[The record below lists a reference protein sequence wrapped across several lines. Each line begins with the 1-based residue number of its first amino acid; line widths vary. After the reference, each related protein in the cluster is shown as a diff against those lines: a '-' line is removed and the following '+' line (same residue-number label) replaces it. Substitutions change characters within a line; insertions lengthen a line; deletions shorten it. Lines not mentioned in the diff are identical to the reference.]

1 MVFVIAAEEMPL
13 KAKSAD
19 NIIASFLR
27 IFVLKKK
34 KKKRIFVLA
43 CLSTDT
49 SFYVPGKLEACFLL
63 PTKILTLLV
72 MDKA

>member
-34 KKKRIFVLA
+34 KKKDI
-43 CLSTDT
+43 
-49 SFYVPGKLEACFLL
+49 CFGM
-63 PTKILTLLV
+63 PFH
-72 MDKA
+72 

>member
-34 KKKRIFVLA
+34 KKKGYLFWHAFPLILPFT
-43 CLSTDT
+43 CLGSL
-49 SFYVPGKLEACFLL
+49 KLVFSS
-63 PTKILTLLV
+63 PQKY
-72 MDKA
+72 

>member
-27 IFVLKKK
+27 IFVL
-34 KKKRIFVLA
+34 A
-43 CLSTDT
+43 CLSTGT

-63 PTKILTLLV
+63 PAKILTLLV
-72 MDKA
+72 MDKT

>member
-34 KKKRIFVLA
+34 ITHVIDLLGKKLNI
-43 CLSTDT
+43 
-49 SFYVPGKLEACFLL
+49 
-63 PTKILTLLV
+63 
-72 MDKA
+72 M

>member
-27 IFVLKKK
+27 IFVFK

>member
-1 MVFVIAAEEMPL
+1 MHFKFSPLQRSGLQMVFVIAAEEMPL

-34 KKKRIFVLA
+34 KKKKDI
-43 CLSTDT
+43 
-49 SFYVPGKLEACFLL
+49 CFGM
-63 PTKILTLLV
+63 PFH
-72 MDKA
+72 